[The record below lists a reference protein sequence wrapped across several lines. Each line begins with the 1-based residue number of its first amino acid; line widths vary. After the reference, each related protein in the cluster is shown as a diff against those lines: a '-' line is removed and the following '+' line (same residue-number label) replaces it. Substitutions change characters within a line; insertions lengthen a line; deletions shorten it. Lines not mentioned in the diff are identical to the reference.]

1 MKRIL
6 FLIGCFLIGFSSL
19 SQESYNVNGKFFYLK
34 TEIDGKLD
42 LLWNTFNGHY
52 RYFVKTEDGKIQELV
67 NTKGDGKHFQEE
79 YKTVLTSITGQSADK
94 VKLTLFSL
102 KEYINSYNASV
113 DSSYQSQTERVK
125 VATRLGAFGGF
136 TNSPFAKNPEN
147 SIVPLFGAELE
158 VFNENKLPRHAGFFS
173 VRHQLESDDFPF
185 SETQLAIGYRY
196 RFINKPKFNIYGN
209 LKIVTYSFTNF
220 EVIYEDTDNPGTFI
234 TEDKS
239 GSTFEAPFI
248 FGLGADI
255 KLGKGYITLAYQ
267 EIVALFLDMHGNF
280 PIDFAVGYK
289 FNL

>member
-1 MKRIL
+1 
-6 FLIGCFLIGFSSL
+6 
-19 SQESYNVNGKFFYLK
+19 
-34 TEIDGKLD
+34 
-42 LLWNTFNGHY
+42 
-52 RYFVKTEDGKIQELV
+52 
-67 NTKGDGKHFQEE
+67 
-79 YKTVLTSITGQSADK
+79 
-94 VKLTLFSL
+94 
-102 KEYINSYNASV
+102 
-113 DSSYQSQTERVK
+113 
-125 VATRLGAFGGF
+125 
-136 TNSPFAKNPEN
+136 
-147 SIVPLFGAELE
+147 
-158 VFNENKLPRHAGFFS
+158 
-173 VRHQLESDDFPF
+173 
-185 SETQLAIGYRY
+185 ETQLAIGYRY

-220 EVIYEDTDNPGTFI
+220 EVTYEDTDNPGTFI